1 MKSLVHIQTKIFA
14 DVLSKALKEIEQIMP
29 NIEVKPAAIEAL
41 KQLSSQ
47 IKTQINE
54 TNEATLEEK
63 DEAINQL
70 EEALKIVLTL

>member
-1 MKSLVHIQTKIFA
+1 
-14 DVLSKALKEIEQIMP
+14 MP

-63 DEAINQL
+63 MKLSINW
-70 EEALKIVLTL
+70 KKR